1 MRKVIVPLLLT
12 TIIGLVLA
20 GAIAL
25 GRANETAD
33 IRAEL
38 SVIKA
43 LSSGVDDGFTRVV
56 DARKFSFPED
66 YGPHPDYG
74 VEWWYYTGN
83 LETEG
88 GRHFGFE
95 LTFFRIGLDSDP
107 DARRSSWGASQLYMA
122 HLALTDVSSDKFYF
136 FERFSRGALELAGA
150 EASPFR
156 VWLDDW
162 SVESTGPEALP
173 FRLAASEEAVAI
185 DLVLNSAKP
194 IVLQGDR
201 GLSQKSSGV
210 GNASY
215 YYSMT
220 RMPTEGTV
228 RIGGE
233 SFRVTGD
240 SWMDREWSTSALSDE
255 QVGWD
260 WFALQLSDGREV
272 MYYQMRLRDGGIGP
286 FSSGTLVSEDGA
298 ARRIGPEDVRISV
311 EERWQ
316 SPLGGSPYP
325 SRWRFRIPSEGL
337 DVEITPY
344 IQGQELD
351 VSVRY
356 WEGAV
361 HVRGTSA
368 GAPVSGD
375 GYVEMTGYASPSAKA
390 IPYKGMALAA
400 P

>member
-1 MRKVIVPLLLT
+1 MRKVIIALLLVL
-12 TIIGLVLA
+12 IIGLPLA

-25 GRANETAD
+25 DRANDTAD

-38 SVIKA
+38 SVIEA
-43 LSSGVDDGFTRVV
+43 LSSGTEYGFVRVI
-56 DARKFSFPED
+56 DTRKFLFPED
-66 YGPHPDYG
+66 HGPHPDYG

-88 GRHFGFE
+88 GRHFGFQ
-95 LTFFRIGLDSDP
+95 LTFFRIGLDSNP
-107 DARRSSWGASQLYMA
+107 DVRRSSWGTSQIYMA
-122 HLALTDVSSDKFYF
+122 HLGLTDVSNEKFYS

-162 SVESTGPEALP
+162 SVESTSGETLP
-173 FRLAASEEAVAI
+173 FRLAAREEAVAI
-185 DLVLNSAKP
+185 DLVLNSSKP
-194 IVLQGDR
+194 IVLHGEG

-220 RMPTEGTV
+220 RMPTQGTV
-228 RIGGE
+228 RIGEE
-233 SFRVTGD
+233 SFQVTGN
-240 SWMDREWSTSALSDE
+240 SWMDREWSTTALSDE

-272 MYYQMRLRDGGIGP
+272 MYYQMRLREGGIDP
-286 FSSGTLVSEDGA
+286 FSSGTLVSEDGTT
-298 ARRIGPEDVRISV
+298 RRIGPGDVRISV
-311 EERWQ
+311 EDHWQ

-337 DVEITPY
+337 DVDIIPY
-344 IQGQELD
+344 VKEQELD
-351 VSVRY
+351 VSLRY

-361 HVRGTSA
+361 HIQGTSA
-368 GAPVSGD
+368 GVPVSGD
-375 GYVEMTGYASPSAKA
+375 GYVEMTGYAGGPGGRS
-390 IPYKGMALAA
+390 
-400 P
+400 

>member
-1 MRKVIVPLLLT
+1 MIPLLLT

-25 GRANETAD
+25 GRTNDTVD
-33 IRAEL
+33 IRAKL
-38 SVIKA
+38 SVINA
-43 LSSGVDDGFTRVV
+43 LSSGVDNGFNRVIE
-56 DARKFSFPED
+56 AKKFSFPED
-66 YGPHPDYG
+66 HGPHEDYG

-95 LTFFRIGLDSDP
+95 LTFFRIGLEADP
-107 DARRSSWGASQLYMA
+107 DTRRSSWGASQLYMA
-122 HLALTDVSSDKFYF
+122 HLGLTDVSSEKFYS
-136 FERFSRGALELAGA
+136 FERFSRGALQLAGA
-150 EASPFR
+150 QASPFR
-156 VWLDDW
+156 VWLEDW
-162 SVESTGPEALP
+162 SVESTGPATLP
-173 FRLAASEEAVAI
+173 FKLAAQNGDVAL
-185 DLVLNSAKP
+185 DLVLTSAKP
-194 IVLQGDR
+194 IVLHGDR
-201 GLSQKSSGV
+201 GLSQKSSGI

-228 RIGGE
+228 RIGEE
-233 SFRVTGD
+233 SFRVTGN
-240 SWMDREWSTSALSDE
+240 SWMDREWSTTALSDE

-272 MYYQMRLRDGGIGP
+272 MYYQMRLRDGGIDP

-298 ARRIGPEDVRISV
+298 TRRIGPEDVQISV
-311 EERWQ
+311 EDHWQ

-344 IQGQELD
+344 VEGQELD

-361 HVRGTSA
+361 YVQGTSA

-375 GYVEMTGYASPSAKA
+375 GYVEMTGYASPTANVM
-390 IPYKGMALAA
+390 PFKGLPSAA